1 MMNKGEV
8 AKYRMADRVREADQA
23 RLANEVWATRERGV
37 PRTVKAATMLARA
50 LRPVRQRVESL
61 RTVRRVAGHRVA

>member
-8 AKYRMADRVREADQA
+8 AKYRMADRMREAEQA
-23 RLANEVWATRERGV
+23 RLATEVWATRERGI
-37 PRTVKAATMLARA
+37 PWTVKMAAMLARA
-50 LRPVRQRVESL
+50 LRPVRQAVENL